1 MSRPAP
7 PVLTVRYE
15 GSERTFAAGNDVVIG
30 RDLRADVRVA
40 HPLIS
45 RTHLLVRFDQGRWIA
60 IDNGSLNGLFVNSR
74 RVPVVEIQ
82 DGQRVNIGNP
92 DGPVVTFE
100 IGRHQGSAGRPPLTT
115 SIPIRNPSNGPSA
128 PHATGGQTG
137 GQPGT
142 GAPWRGQPQ
151 PTPSTPIRTQPSHP
165 PSEPQPVQPS
175 GPQPV
180 HPSGPL
186 SVHPSGPQPSHPS
199 GAQPRYPTGGQPVGP
214 TGGQLVG
221 PPSGPQSAPQ
231 IYRTPPMNVPPAAGA
246 ETGRVGAETGR
257 VGAETGRVGGDSSV
271 IATSM
276 MRILRPGKTGV
287 ESMPGAIKIGRADD
301 NDIIV
306 PEVLAS
312 RHHATLVPTP
322 TGTEIHD
329 NRSINGT
336 FVNGTRVDVA
346 LLRDGDVV
354 TIGNIDLIFAG
365 GTLARRDEAAT
376 ATALGGLDVRGVTW
390 TIENNKTL
398 LDEITLGAQP
408 GTLTA
413 VIGPSGAGKSTF
425 ARLVAGY
432 TNPSTGTVA
441 FEGHNVHAEYASL
454 RSRIGMVPQDDV
466 VHGQLTVRQALGYAA
481 ELRLPPDTTKDDR
494 AQVVA
499 RVLEELEMTQH
510 LQTRVDKLSGGQR
523 KRASVALELLTGPS
537 LLILDEPTSG
547 LDPALDRQVM
557 TMLRQL
563 ADAGR
568 VVLVVTHSLTYLDVC
583 DQVLLL
589 APGGK
594 TAFCGPPGQ
603 IGPTM
608 GTTNW
613 ADIFS
618 SVAGD
623 PDGAKARY
631 LAKTG
636 PPPPPPPAEEPAE
649 LGDPSHTSLFRQFS
663 TIARRQVRLIVS
675 DRGYFIFLAL
685 LPFIMGS
692 LSMSVPGT
700 VGFGVPNPTGAA
712 PTEPGQILVLL
723 NVGAVFMGTALTIRD
738 LIGERAIFLREQAV
752 GLSTSA
758 YLLAK
763 VCVYTV
769 FAVVQSAIVTVI
781 VLMGKGGPT
790 RGAAALG
797 KPGLELFVDV
807 AATCVASAMLG
818 LALSAIAKSNEQI
831 MPLLV
836 VAVMSQ
842 LVFSGGMIPVTDRIG
857 LDQMSWAT
865 PARWGFAA
873 SASTI
878 DLNHLQPGPQVP
890 KDSHWHHTAGTWWFD
905 MGMLI
910 VISVFYLGFVR
921 WKIRLKGG

>member
-1 MSRPAP
+1 M
-7 PVLTVRYE
+7 RYE
-15 GSERTFAAGNDVVIG
+15 GSERTFAAGTDVVIG

-45 RTHLLVRFDQGRWIA
+45 RTHLIVRFDQGRWIA
-60 IDNGSLNGLFVNSR
+60 IDNGSLNGLYVHNR
-74 RVPVVEIQ
+74 RVPVVDIQ
-82 DGQRVNIGNP
+82 DGLRVNIGNP
-92 DGPVVTFE
+92 DGPALTFE
-100 IGRHQGSAGRPPLTT
+100 VGRHQGSAGRPPLTT
-115 SIPIRNPSNGPSA
+115 SIPIYTAGTPSA
-128 PHATGGQTG
+128 PASQS
-137 GQPGT
+137 QPQQVGT
-142 GAPWRGQPQ
+142 PWPGQPQ
-151 PTPSTPIRTQPSHP
+151 QTPSAPVRQPTHP
-165 PSEPQPVQPS
+165 PSAPRPIHPPSAPQPMHPPS
-175 GPQPV
+175 GPQPI
-180 HPSGPL
+180 HP
-186 SVHPSGPQPSHPS
+186 PSGPQPWQPTGAHPTGAPS
-199 GAQPRYPTGGQPVGP
+199 EPQQAPKIYRAQPMQ
-214 TGGQLVG
+214 
-221 PPSGPQSAPQ
+221 
-231 IYRTPPMNVPPAAGA
+231 VPPAES
-246 ETGRVGAETGR
+246 ETGRVGDA
-257 VGAETGRVGGDSSV
+257 AN

-276 MRILRPGKTGV
+276 MKILRPGRTGLV
-287 ESMPGAIKIGRADD
+287 SMPGAVKIGRAND
-301 NDIIV
+301 NDIVI

-312 RHHATLVPTP
+312 RHHATLIPTP
-322 TGTEIHD
+322 QGTEIHD

-336 FVNGTRVDVA
+336 FVNGARVDSAV
-346 LLRDGDVV
+346 LHEGDVV
-354 TIGNIDLIFAG
+354 TIGNIDLVFAG
-365 GTLARRDEAAT
+365 GTLARRDESAT
-376 ATALGGLDVRGVTW
+376 ATRTGGLDVRGVTW
-390 TIENNKTL
+390 TIENNKVL
-398 LDEITLGAQP
+398 LDDISLGAQP

-432 TNPSTGTVA
+432 THPTKGTVS

-466 VHGQLTVRQALGYAA
+466 VHGQLTVQQALMYAA

-510 LQTRVDKLSGGQR
+510 LHTRVDKLSGGQR

-594 TAFCGPPGQ
+594 TAFCGPPSQ
-603 IGPTM
+603 IGPAM

-618 SVAGD
+618 TVAGD

-631 LAKTG
+631 LARTG
-636 PPPPPPPAEEPAE
+636 PPPPPPPAEKPAE
-649 LGDPSHTSLFRQFS
+649 IGDPSHTSLFRQFS

-675 DRGYFIFLAL
+675 DRGYFVFLAL

-692 LSMSVPGT
+692 LSMSVPGD
-700 VGFGVPNPTGAA
+700 VGFGRPNPMGAA
-712 PTEPGQILVLL
+712 PTEPAQILVLL

-763 VCVYTV
+763 VFVYTV
-769 FAVVQSAIVTVI
+769 FAVIQSAIVTVI
-781 VLMGKGGPT
+781 AILGKGGPT
-790 RGAAALG
+790 QGAVALG
-797 KPGLELFVDV
+797 IPNLELFVDV
-807 AATCVASAMLG
+807 AMTTVASAMLG
-818 LALSAIAKSNEQI
+818 LVLSSIARSNEQI

-842 LVFSGGMIPVTDRIG
+842 LVFSGGMIPVTDRLG

-873 SASTI
+873 SASTV
-878 DLNHLQPGPQVP
+878 DLLSLQDKVPQTP
-890 KDSHWHHTAGTWWFD
+890 HDSHWRHTAGAWWFD

-910 VISVFYLGFVR
+910 LLCVVYLGFVR